1 MDRPNEIRVVSAVA
15 DKKQAVLYLEDGNQI
30 ILKQG
35 DHRLGDLLDIIIP
48 ITARG
53 ETAVVSLEDF
63 SVYAAFEK
71 KTTGLTRFFKVAKD
85 KVKGF
90 FGGHTD
96 THKAVIPEEG
106 KAAIIKAVMGESMTE
121 EEVLQHGEPVNL
133 TDDVGP
139 EEVVVAVVTT
149 PAQPEI
155 PATATAPAVPAQPE
169 RKAVIPGVQNL
180 KPLIDHAVRTNSAQS
195 VQNFLTR
202 CAAFIDK
209 RQHSVDD
216 LMRFLEKGDLPLAED
231 GSIIAYKMLNWR
243 NQKEGIMQD
252 CHSGN
257 IPQKIGSYVC
267 VNENLVDLNRR
278 TECSNGLHIARRGYL
293 SGFSGNVCVVCKIDP
308 EDVMVVPHN
317 DANKVRV
324 KGYHILGILSDAAK
338 SALKQGKPATGDEEA
353 LKLIHDAIKGVHV
366 DRLERVQVNG
376 QMGGNVVVTKIK
388 EGDPERE
395 APVDVTA
402 ADLDRAKALDSEDRP
417 NGQVDVRE
425 INKRVTAAMQPE
437 PGIVGTKADIV
448 IPDEVDDAEGVEDE
462 EDDDN
467 EVEGSGDD
475 EPDDSTAEEDTAAY
489 KAAEHSKLAEI
500 ATGKPAGGHRA
511 TMADLV
517 MDFDTSPDGKSR
529 VIAAQAIMDLKKKVK
544 KGWEPLGVSEAT
556 VAAVTATLSTSG
568 SKSEPAPTTKPKA
581 GTKEKKGVG
590 IKSAGTPLLGSAK
603 APSKPK
609 TAKATPPAK
618 AVAPTA
624 SKGMTKAEEA
634 RALFDAGK
642 LDDLR
647 AFKKRVKKGWEIL
660 GFSSSE
666 IEKITK

>member
-1 MDRPNEIRVVSAVA
+1 MDRPSEIRVVSAVA
-15 DKKQAVLYLEDGNQI
+15 DKKQAILYLEDGNTI
-30 ILKQG
+30 VLKQG

-53 ETAVVSLEDF
+53 ETAVISLDDF
-63 SVYAAFEK
+63 SIYAAFEK

-96 THKAVIPEEG
+96 THKAVIPEDG

-149 PAQPEI
+149 PAIPAQ
-155 PATATAPAVPAQPE
+155 PATATAPAVAAVPE
-169 RKAVIPGVQNL
+169 RKNVIPGVQNL

-231 GSIIAYKMLNWR
+231 GSIIAYKMLNWMD
-243 NQKEGIMQD
+243 QSKGIMKD
-252 CHSGN
+252 CHSGK

-293 SGFSGNVCVVCKIDP
+293 SSFSGQVCVVCKIDP

-324 KGYHILGILSDAAK
+324 KGYHILGYLTEEATK
-338 SALKQGKPATGDEEA
+338 ALKAGKAATTDEAA
-353 LKLIHDAIKGVHV
+353 LKLVYDAIKGVHV

-376 QMGGNVVVTKIK
+376 QMGSNVVVTKIK
-388 EGDPERE
+388 DGDPERE

-402 ADLDRAKALDSEDRP
+402 ADLEKAKALDAEDKS
-417 NGQVDVRE
+417 GQNVDVRD
-425 INKRVTAAMQPE
+425 INKRVTAAMNE
-437 PGIVGTKADIV
+437 PHSERNPDAGVTGTKGTVIVGDEISEQEAHKALAD
-448 IPDEVDDAEGVEDE
+448 
-462 EDDDN
+462 
-467 EVEGSGDD
+467 
-475 EPDDSTAEEDTAAY
+475 
-489 KAAEHSKLAEI
+489 KAPLESKNSAV
-500 ATGKPAGGHRA
+500 
-511 TMADLV
+511 ADLLL
-517 MDFDTSPDGKSR
+517 DYQTAPEGAAKNS
-529 VIAAQAIMDLKKKVK
+529 AAQALVAFKKSKK
-544 KGWEPLGVSEAT
+544 KGWDKLGIDDNLASQIIRDAAAGPGEASPAP
-556 VAAVTATLSTSG
+556 V
-568 SKSEPAPTTKPKA
+568 KEPAPEAKQ
-581 GTKEKKGVG
+581 GTKEKK
-590 IKSAGTPLLGSAK
+590 AK
-603 APSKPK
+603 VAAPVKEPSKPK
-609 TAKATPPAK
+609 ATKATPPAK
-618 AVAPTA
+618 AAAPTA
-624 SKGMTKAEEA
+624 SKTPTKAEEA

-660 GFSSSE
+660 GFNSSE
-666 IEKITK
+666 IKKITE

>member
-1 MDRPNEIRVVSAVA
+1 MERPAEIRVVSAVA

-53 ETAVVSLEDF
+53 DTAVVSLEGF
-63 SVYAAFEK
+63 SIYAAFEK
-71 KTTGLTRFFKVAKD
+71 KTTGLTRFFKLAKD

-90 FGGHTD
+90 FGGQTD
-96 THKAVIPEEG
+96 THKVVIPEEG
-106 KAAIIKAVMGESMTE
+106 KAAVIKPVMGESMTE

-149 PAQPEI
+149 PAK
-155 PATATAPAVPAQPE
+155 PATETAPAVAE
-169 RKAVIPGVQNL
+169 STKVIPGVHNI
-180 KPLIDHAVRTNSAQS
+180 KPLIDHAVRTNSTQS

-231 GSIIAYKMLNWR
+231 GSIIAYKMLNWMD
-243 NQKEGIMQD
+243 QSKGIMKD
-252 CHSGN
+252 CHSGK

-267 VNENLVDLNRR
+267 VNEDLVDLNRR

-293 SGFSGNVCVVCKIDP
+293 SSFGGDVCVVCKIDP

-324 KGYHILGILSDAAK
+324 KGYHILGLLSDAAK
-338 SALKQGKPATGDEEA
+338 SALKCGKPATSDEAA

-376 QMGGNVVVTKIK
+376 QMGSNVVVTKIK
-388 EGDPERE
+388 DAERDRE

-402 ADLDRAKALDSEDRP
+402 AELDKAKALDSKDKAIQ
-417 NGQVDVRE
+417 NVDVRE
-425 INKRVTAAMQPE
+425 INKKVTAAMQTPE
-437 PGIVGTKADIV
+437 PGIVGTKADV
-448 IPDEVDDAEGVEDE
+448 IITDEVEDPNPDAGVTGTLTGEGAEA
-462 EDDDN
+462 
-467 EVEGSGDD
+467 
-475 EPDDSTAEEDTAAY
+475 AEEA
-489 KAAEHSKLAEI
+489 K
-500 ATGKPAGGHRA
+500 
-511 TMADLV
+511 
-517 MDFDTSPDGKSR
+517 TSPMDDLLLDYQTAPNDADKLL
-529 VIAAQAIMDLKKKVK
+529 AARAVVAFKKAKK
-544 KGWEPLGVSEAT
+544 KGWDKLGVDQK
-556 VAAVTATLSTSG
+556 TADEILALVEG
-568 SKSEPAPTTKPKA
+568 KNIPKPDPAPVK
-581 GTKEKKGVG
+581 GTKEKKPVS
-590 IKSAGTPLLGSAK
+590 IKSVAAPLLGSKAAK
-603 APSKPK
+603 EPSKPK
-609 TAKATPPAK
+609 TEAKPKTKATPSAK
-618 AVAPTA
+618 VKAPVAPTA
-624 SKGMTKAEEA
+624 SKTPTKAEEA
-634 RALFDAGK
+634 RALFEAGK

-647 AFKKRVKKGWEIL
+647 AFKKRVKKGWEVL
-660 GFSSSE
+660 GFSSAE
-666 IEKITK
+666 IKKITE

>member
-1 MDRPNEIRVVSAVA
+1 MDRPSEIRVVSAVA

-53 ETAVVSLEDF
+53 ETAVVSLDDF
-63 SVYAAFEK
+63 SIYAAFEK

-90 FGGHTD
+90 FGGQTD
-96 THKAVIPEEG
+96 THKAVIPEKG

-121 EEVLQHGEPVNL
+121 EEVMQHGEPVNL
-133 TDDVGP
+133 TDDVG
-139 EEVVVAVVTT
+139 EDEVVVAVVTT
-149 PAQPEI
+149 PAVPAQ
-155 PATATAPAVPAQPE
+155 PATATAPAVAAQPE

-202 CAAFIDK
+202 CAAFIDN

-231 GSIIAYKMLNWR
+231 GSIIAYKMLNWMD
-243 NQKEGIMQD
+243 QSKGIMKD
-252 CHSGN
+252 CHSGK

-293 SGFSGNVCVVCKIDP
+293 SGFSGQVCVVCKIDP

-324 KGYHILGILSDAAK
+324 KGYHILGYLSEEAK
-338 SALKQGKPATGDEEA
+338 TALKAGKPATSDEAA
-353 LKLIHDAIKGVHV
+353 LKLIFDAIKGNHV

-388 EGDPERE
+388 DSDPEKE

-402 ADLDRAKALDSEDRP
+402 ADLAKAKALDSEDRP
-417 NGQVDVRE
+417 NQSVDVRD
-425 INKRVTAAMQPE
+425 INKRVTAAMNE
-437 PGIVGTKADIV
+437 PAPGLVGKAGNVIVG
-448 IPDEVDDAEGVEDE
+448 DEIEEELRKTTEEALGVDLAPARAEGMEPKTDFPGSHVEDKGWPKQAHKE
-462 EDDDN
+462 LAD
-467 EVEGSGDD
+467 
-475 EPDDSTAEEDTAAY
+475 
-489 KAAEHSKLAEI
+489 KAPLESKNSAV
-500 ATGKPAGGHRA
+500 
-511 TMADLV
+511 ADLLL
-517 MDFDTSPDGKSR
+517 DYQTAPEGAAKNS
-529 VIAAQAIMDLKKKVK
+529 AAQALVAFKKSKK
-544 KGWEPLGVSEAT
+544 KGWDKLGIDDNLASQIIRD
-556 VAAVTATLSTSG
+556 AAVGPGETSPAKAKTA
-568 SKSEPAPTTKPKA
+568 SEPKQ
-581 GTKEKKGVG
+581 GTKEEK
-590 IKSAGTPLLGSAK
+590 AK
-603 APSKPK
+603 VAPQPKPAK
-609 TAKATPPAK
+609 VKPEPVAKATPPAK
-618 AVAPTA
+618 TTTA
-624 SKGMTKAEEA
+624 KPLTKADEA

-666 IEKITK
+666 IKKITE